1 MSEAPQKPV
10 RIIDLS
16 ALIYP
21 IWHTRQQDYER
32 DPDCISNDCVGQ
44 VILLTGGHPAAIA
57 VDSAPTYRLEIAPDY
72 KAGRDEKPM
81 GFIQQIERAV
91 QMLREDHG
99 YPVWRIAGYEAD
111 DIIAS
116 AVQRLSTDDEAVQ
129 RGLHIL
135 TQDKDLLQLVK
146 DGTGVAVLKP
156 ALAGRHET
164 LWTEET
170 VREKFG
176 VGPEKLEDWLCLV
189 GDKADNI
196 QGCKGFGAKR
206 ATELLRNQTLD
217 EVMGM
222 LNSVALDVTPA
233 QRSELKALRPR
244 LDVVRTLVQL
254 VADLDIPVDQIWE
267 DREANRHQTG
277 GVDGAQAE
285 EEPAATC
292 VRTNDLAPD
301 SEGTINAEIVE
312 EVGKQDGVPAP
323 DSPAATETNG
333 SSEPTGEAAQSAPR
347 PAPPAA
353 VAELVDESLELTGPW
368 ERQLEVRNIAQAR
381 QLARW
386 LHDSRLFS
394 AYGRPEAVLS
404 TILLGRE
411 LGLQTMAALRAV
423 HIVDGRHTL
432 SADIMVALVLKSGLA
447 EYFEM
452 VSSSDDEATWATK
465 RKGSRREQTLTY
477 TFEQAQRTGKVDPDK
492 PRSAWM
498 AFRPQMLRKQAKAEL
513 ARLVYPDLL
522 AGLYTPEELGG

>member
-44 VILLTGGHPAAIA
+44 VILLTGGHPAAVA
-57 VDSAPTYRLEIAPDY
+57 VDSAPTHRLEIAPDY

-81 GFIQQIERAV
+81 GFIQQIERTV

-99 YPVWRIAGYEAD
+99 YPVWRVAGYEAD
-111 DIIAS
+111 DVIAS

-129 RGLHIL
+129 RGIHIL
-135 TQDKDLLQLVK
+135 TQDKDLLQLVE

-156 ALAGRHET
+156 ALAGRPET
-164 LWTEET
+164 LWTENT
-170 VREKFG
+170 VIENFG

-196 QGCKGFGAKR
+196 QGCKGFGVKR

-217 EVMGM
+217 EVMEM
-222 LNSVALDVTPA
+222 LNSVALDVTPS
-233 QRSELKALRPR
+233 QRTELKAFRPR
-244 LDVVRTLVQL
+244 LDVVRTLIQL
-254 VADLDIPVDQIWE
+254 VADLDIPVDEIWE
-267 DREANRHQTG
+267 DRDERKAAETEAER
-277 GVDGAQAE
+277 VLAAE
-285 EEPAATC
+285 AG
-292 VRTNDLAPD
+292 LAPD

-312 EVGKQDGVPAP
+312 TVKEQAGAPAP
-323 DSPAATETNG
+323 DSPAAAETNG
-333 SSEPTGEAAQSAPR
+333 SSEPTSVAAQPAPR
-347 PAPPAA
+347 AAPPAA
-353 VAELVDESLELTGPW
+353 VAELVDEDAQPDGPF

-386 LHDSRLFS
+386 LHDSRLFA

-411 LGLQTMAALRAV
+411 LGMQTMAALRSV
-423 HIVDGRHTL
+423 HIVEGRHTL
-432 SADIMVALVLKSGLA
+432 SADIMVALVLRSGLA

-452 VSSSDDEATWATK
+452 VSSSDDESTWATK

-477 TFEQAQRTGKVDPDK
+477 TYEQAQRTGKVNPDK